1 MDTKTSRRIFKP
13 LVFIASLLPFAYLLY
28 ALYSDTVLG
37 TKLLTDD
44 PVQKFDRELGDW
56 TLIFIIITLSV
67 RPLADILKKRE
78 LIAYRRMLGLFA
90 FFYGVLHVSSYVG
103 LNLQL
108 DFAEFVKDVVK
119 RPFITVGIIA
129 FTAMAAL
136 AATSTKGMIKRMG
149 ARAWTR
155 LHWLIYPIAVLG
167 VVHFYMMIRADF
179 SRPVIYGSIIFVLLA
194 YRYVVKL
201 RRDGKRKRR
210 DAETAAA

>member
-1 MDTKTSRRIFKP
+1 MNTKTSRRIFKP

-56 TLIFIIITLSV
+56 TLIFIIVTLAV

-108 DFAEFVKDVVK
+108 EFAEFVKDVVK

-129 FTAMAAL
+129 FIAMASL

-149 ARAWTR
+149 GRAWTR
-155 LHWLIYPIAVLG
+155 LHWLIYPIAILG

-179 SRPVIYGSIIFVLLA
+179 SRPVIYGGIIFVLLA

-210 DAETAAA
+210 KADAAAA